1 MLDEGQASGPEAEMR
16 ISRIS
21 AYAVSLP
28 LVDRVYAWSRDHQ
41 VRSYDTT
48 VVRVDTDEGMTGW
61 GEVCPLGPFYLPAYA
76 RGVLSGLAELAPHLL
91 GADPR
96 ELLAINATMD
106 RSLKGHPYVKSP
118 LDVACWDLLG
128 KSAGLPV
135 STLLGGRFG
144 DHVSVYHSVSQDTPE
159 AMVDTTQRVRERH
172 GITAWQLKVGGAD
185 EVKDVARIR
194 AVAEAVPGEL
204 VIADGNTGWL
214 THQAR
219 RVVRAVRDLDVVVE
233 QPCASY
239 EECMVVRRAT
249 DLRFVLDE
257 SIDGVV
263 PLARAHADGA
273 MDVVNVKIGK
283 VGGLTRA
290 RQMRDLCLALGLAVT
305 VEDMPGADITGA
317 TILHLAHS
325 TPESHRFAVTSSYL
339 KVEGHLAH
347 GGPVVT
353 DGRTAANTAPGLGVE
368 PDLEVLGDPVL
379 AVGPSV

>member
-1 MLDEGQASGPEAEMR
+1 MK

-28 LVDRVYAWSRDHQ
+28 LVDGVYAWSRDHA

-48 VVRVDTDEGMTGW
+48 VVRVDTDEGVTGW

-76 RGVLSGLAELAPHLL
+76 RGVRSGLRELAPHLL

-96 ELLAINATMD
+96 NLLAVNALMD

-118 LDVACWDLLG
+118 VDVACWDVVG
-128 KSAGLPV
+128 KVAGLPV

-144 DHVSVYHSVSQDTPE
+144 EHVAVYHSVSQDTPE
-159 AMVDTTQRVRERH
+159 AMVETTQRVRERH
-172 GITAWQLKVGGAD
+172 GITAWQLKVGGAEEAVD
-185 EVKDVARIR
+185 IARIR
-194 AVAEAVPGEL
+194 AVADSVQGEL

-214 THQAR
+214 THQAL

-239 EECMVVRRAT
+239 EECLVVRRAT
-249 DLRFVLDE
+249 GLPFVLDE
-257 SIDGVV
+257 CIDGVV
-263 PLARAHADGA
+263 PLARAYADGA
-273 MDVVNVKIGK
+273 MDVVNIKIGK

-290 RQMRDLCLALGLAVT
+290 RQIRDLCLSLGLAVT

-339 KVEGHLAH
+339 KVKGHLAA
-347 GGPVVT
+347 GGPVVS

-368 PDLEVLGDPVL
+368 PDLDVLGEPVL
-379 AVGPSV
+379 VVGTAA